1 MVVEFKRVI
10 IGMETPIQTYLTKF
24 AAPIVVTTFVSQQM
38 LLWAFPAVRE
48 NIVSLII
55 ALLLPF
61 AAILFVVLKPVV
73 EADKKKNEI
82 DDNMHLFITRM
93 GALST
98 SNLPR
103 KKLFEILS
111 KVEEYGALSQD
122 IARIFVL
129 MEHWNL
135 SLPESARYVAKRT
148 PSIILADFLERMAHS
163 VETGEDF
170 HTFLSKEQAVVMR
183 DYQVH
188 YEGALKGMDLV
199 KEIFVSLVAS
209 AMFMIIFLTLIP
221 MVMQYTTVV
230 LIVGI
235 LLSFMFMEGML
246 VVFTWMRLPRDLM
259 WHNLKIRPEA
269 DDKIV
274 RALIISILIGFMSA
288 IITSQFGV
296 SDPKIILA
304 IAVTPMFYPGFI
316 INREEDRLKRC
327 DNSYDAF
334 MRSVGSAAE
343 SVGGST
349 EDALK
354 HLRRHD
360 FGALTDLVDR
370 LYKRLIT
377 RIDKV
382 NSWIF
387 FSAESRSNLI
397 AKFTEMYIKA
407 IMVGGKPTMVSK
419 IISDNFTRMQ
429 GLRKHRYQMSANMVG
444 VMYGLAVAISFTL
457 YLTLHIMIL
466 MNDATGNLDIEGI
479 QSGQIPIPIMFQT
492 YNVPLFQLMVLG
504 VIIIHAIASAYL
516 IKVVKGSHKFS
527 FVFHLAGMTWTSLI
541 VAVISD
547 VAMSSLL
554 SSSAIS

>member
-1 MVVEFKRVI
+1 MVVEMKRVI
-10 IGMETPIQTYLTKF
+10 IGMETPISDYIKKF
-24 AAPIVVTTFVSQQM
+24 ALPIFLTTILSQQI
-38 LLWAFPAVRE
+38 LLWVFPAVRE

-55 ALLLPF
+55 TILLPI
-61 AAILFVVLKPVV
+61 AGLLFVVLKPIV

-103 KKLFEILS
+103 KRLFEILS

-122 IARIFVL
+122 IARIYVL

-135 SLPESARYVAKRT
+135 SLPEAARYVAKRT

-170 HTFLSKEQAVVMR
+170 HNFLAKEQAVVMN

-221 MVMQYTTVV
+221 MVMQYTTIV

-246 VVFTWMRLPRDLM
+246 VGFTWMRLPRDLM

-269 DDKIV
+269 DDRIV
-274 RALIISILIGFMSA
+274 RALIISILGGFMCA
-288 IITSQFGV
+288 IIVSRFGIT
-296 SDPKIILA
+296 DPKIILA
-304 IAVTPMFYPGFI
+304 IAVTPMFYPGYI
-316 INREEDRLKRC
+316 INREESLLTRC
-327 DNSYDAF
+327 DGSYDAF

-407 IMVGGKPTMVSK
+407 IMVGGKPTQVSR

-429 GLRKHRYQMSANMVG
+429 GLRKHRYQMAANMVG
-444 VMYGLAVAISFTL
+444 VMYGLAVAIAFTL
-457 YLTLHIMIL
+457 YLTLHIMML
-466 MNDATGNLDIEGI
+466 MNDATSGLDMEGI
-479 QSGQIPIPIMFQT
+479 QSGEIPIPIMFQT
-492 YNVPLFQLMVLG
+492 YNVPLMQMMVLG
-504 VIIIHAIASAYL
+504 VIIIHAVTSAYL

-541 VAVISD
+541 VALISD

-554 SSSAIS
+554 SSTAI